1 MSHIMEELDK
11 WVSKRGSGH
20 YIPADYSSDVV
31 GYGMPE
37 EFGIQ
42 QERNEIKNF
51 VALLEQTPDM
61 NNCLEIGLG
70 YFGSTH
76 FIWRQIFQKV
86 QTVEY
91 QKERVFAF
99 RENMTDFYGQHV
111 LGDGK
116 SAFFFGKSNDVDV
129 LLKVKNDLKATTET
143 GMVDMLFIDGD
154 HLYKSVLADWLLYKS
169 FVRPGGLIVFHDA
182 VSQIQGAG
190 VFELLKELRAGTLD
204 GKKYDIQEIVSS
216 KDCGIAYYVND

>member
-1 MSHIMEELDK
+1 MTDIMKELDK
-11 WVSKRGSGH
+11 WVSQRGSGQ
-20 YIPADYSSDVV
+20 YIAADYCSADV
-31 GYGMPE
+31 GFGMPE

-42 QERNEIKNF
+42 QERNEIKSF
-51 VALLEQTPDM
+51 IELLEKTPGLD
-61 NNCLEIGLG
+61 NCLEIGLG

-76 FIWRQIFQKV
+76 FIWRHIFNKV

-99 RENMTDFYGQHV
+99 RENMTDFYGKHV

-129 LLKVKNDLKATTET
+129 LLKVKNDLKATTES

-190 VFELLKELRAGTLD
+190 VFELLKELRAGTID
-204 GKKYDIQEIVSS
+204 GKTYDIKEIVSS
-216 KDCGIAYYVND
+216 VDCGIAYYINE